1 MFRAFAT
8 SAVAGLCLFLP
19 VFSQTAA
26 KIDFA
31 RDVQPIFRQNCI
43 GCHGPSKQNN
53 GLRVDRRSSVLKPGV
68 RRVVP
73 GSSENSFLY
82 HRLAGSDFG
91 LQMPPTGAL
100 RPEQVQIVK
109 AWIEQGAEWPDSL
122 ANENELPPLSPKA
135 VSMVEMLRAAE
146 RQAFKNIVAE
156 DPKLLNARGP
166 EGSTPFMYAV
176 LYTDAATLD
185 QLIKQGAD
193 PNKRNDAG
201 ASALMWASL
210 DLEKTRVLVAHGAD
224 VNARSDDG
232 RTPLMIAA
240 GRPGGAPIVK
250 LLLAHG
256 ANPNPTS
263 NPTAESS
270 PLLEASLA
278 GDAEI
283 MQMLLERG
291 ADVKDIGGV
300 ALANA
305 AGADCMKCVDLLVSR
320 NLDAKQYTI
329 ALQLVAVLDNPNL
342 VRLMLRHGA
351 DANAPDPTGRTA
363 LMYASVSDLLP
374 VEQVK
379 MLLEKGANVNAKSQ
393 HPQSGDTGLT
403 SLDLAKFHGNTP
415 VVDLLLKSGATSEV
429 PAASIQPA
437 VMRRGNTI
445 QAAVP
450 SSLSLLQRTDASF
463 VPKAGC
469 FSCHNQSL
477 GAMAVGLARKNGFRV
492 DEPTA
497 ARQVKINAGAL
508 AGSRDLLHQGMFIPM
523 LNANPV
529 ILGYVLLGLDAEG
542 YQPDLTTDA
551 VAMYIQTHQMTD
563 GHWAFGPEARP
574 PLCADSLAQTVISM
588 RSLQLY
594 TPRVDK
600 TAYAKSIQLAA
611 TWIGEY
617 RPGTNYDMAWR
628 LQGLVWGG
636 KSKDAILKAR
646 RDLLA
651 LQHADGGWS
660 DIPSMESAA
669 FTTGLAMMALQS
681 SGLPVSDPAYQ
692 RGVEYLLNTQL
703 EDGSWHVRTRAAG
716 FQPYFDNGFPH
727 GVDQWISAA
736 GTSLATIALTL
747 AAPPTAHTSG
757 AALSQQR
764 PEVIAKTQPK
774 AIKTTNLR

>member
-1 MFRAFAT
+1 MFRSFAT
-8 SAVAGLCLFLP
+8 SVVAGLCLFLP
-19 VFSQTAA
+19 VYSQTLS
-26 KIDFA
+26 KVDFA

-73 GSSENSFLY
+73 GSSENSFLF
-82 HRLAGSDFG
+82 HRVAGSDFG

-100 RPEQVQIVK
+100 RPEQVQTIK
-109 AWIEQGAEWPDSL
+109 TWIEQGAEWPDSL
-122 ANENELPPLSPKA
+122 ANENELPPLNAKA
-135 VSMVEMLRAAE
+135 VSVVEMLRAGE
-146 RQAFKNIVAE
+146 LQAFKNTIAE
-156 DPKLLNARGP
+156 NPKLLNERGP

-176 LYTDAATLD
+176 LYMDAPTLE

-193 PNKRNDAG
+193 TNRRNDAG
-201 ASALMWASL
+201 ATALMWASL
-210 DLEKTRVLVAHGAD
+210 DLEKTRVLVAHGAE
-224 VNARSDDG
+224 VNARSEDG

-250 LLLAHG
+250 LLLAQG

-263 NPTAESS
+263 NPAAESS

-278 GDAEI
+278 GEAETMKI
-283 MQMLLERG
+283 LLDRG
-291 ADVKDIGGV
+291 AQFKDIAGA
-300 ALANA
+300 ALANS
-305 AGADCMKCVDLLVSR
+305 AGADCMKCVDLLVAR

-329 ALQLVAVLDNPNL
+329 ALQLIAVLDNPHL
-342 VRLMLRHGA
+342 VRLMLQHGA
-351 DANAPDPTGRTA
+351 DVNAPDPTGRTA

-374 VEQVK
+374 VEQIK
-379 MLLEKGANVNAKSQ
+379 ILLDKGVNVNAKSQ

-403 SLDLAKFHGNTP
+403 ALDLAKFHGNTA
-415 VVDLLLKSGATSEV
+415 VVDLLLRSGAASEPPAV
-429 PAASIQPA
+429 SLQPAAI
-437 VMRRGNTI
+437 RRGNTI
-445 QAAVP
+445 QAAVA
-450 SSLSLLQRTDASF
+450 SSLPLLQRTDASF

-477 GAMAVGLARKNGFRV
+477 EAMAVGLARKNGFRV

-508 AGSRDLLHQGMFIPM
+508 AGGRDLLHQGVFVPM

-529 ILGYVLLGLDAEG
+529 ILAYVLLGLDAEG

-551 VAMYIQTHQMTD
+551 VAMYIQTHQMAD

-574 PLCADSLAQTVISM
+574 PLCADGLAQTVISM
-588 RSLQLY
+588 RGLQLY
-594 TPRVDK
+594 MPRVNK
-600 TAYAKSIQLAA
+600 AAYVRSIQLAA

-617 RPGTNYDMAWR
+617 RPRTNYDLAWR

-636 KSKDAILKAR
+636 KSKEAILKAR

-651 LQHADGGWS
+651 VQHPDGGWP
-660 DIPSMESAA
+660 DIPAMDSAA

-747 AAPPTAHTSG
+747 AAPPAPRTNA
-757 AALSQQR
+757 AALAQQ
-764 PEVIAKTQPK
+764 PKEVIATTQLD
-774 AIKTTNLR
+774 AVKTTNLR

>member
-1 MFRAFAT
+1 M
-8 SAVAGLCLFLP
+8 
-19 VFSQTAA
+19 
-26 KIDFA
+26 
-31 RDVQPIFRQNCI
+31 
-43 GCHGPSKQNN
+43 
-53 GLRVDRRSSVLKPGV
+53 LKPGV

-91 LQMPPTGAL
+91 LQMPPTGAI
-100 RPEQVQIVK
+100 RPEQVQIIK

-122 ANENELPPLSPKA
+122 ANETELPPLNPKA
-135 VSMVEMLRAAE
+135 VSMVEALRAAD
-146 RQAFKNIVAE
+146 RQTFHKMVAE
-156 DPKLLNARGP
+156 NSKLLNARGP

-176 LYTDAATLD
+176 LYTDAATLER
-185 QLIKQGAD
+185 LIKQGAD
-193 PNKRNDAG
+193 PNKHNDAG
-201 ASALMWASL
+201 ATALMWAAL

-224 VNARSDDG
+224 VNARSEDG

-270 PLLEASLA
+270 PLMEASLA
-278 GDAEI
+278 GDAET
-283 MQMLLERG
+283 MKALLDRG
-291 ADVKDIGGV
+291 AEFKDIGGV

-305 AGADCMKCVDLLVSR
+305 AGADCTKCIDLLVAR
-320 NLDAKQYTI
+320 NLDAMQYTI
-329 ALQLVAVLDNPNL
+329 ALQQVAVLDDPNL
-342 VRLMLRHGA
+342 IRLMLQHGA
-351 DANAPDPTGRTA
+351 DVNAPDPTGRTA
-363 LMYASVSDLLP
+363 LMYAAVSDLLP

-379 MLLEKGANVNAKSQ
+379 MLLDKGANVNARSQ
-393 HPQSGDTGLT
+393 HPQSGDTGRT
-403 SLDLAKFHGNTP
+403 ALDLAKFHGNTA

-429 PAASIQPA
+429 PAVSIQPA
-437 VMRRGNTI
+437 SMRRGNTI
-445 QAAVP
+445 PAAVP

-477 GAMAVGLARKNGFRV
+477 EAMAVGLARKSGFRV
-492 DEPTA
+492 DEETS
-497 ARQVKINAGAL
+497 ARQVKVNAGAL
-508 AGSRDLLHQGMFIPM
+508 EGSRDLLHQGFFIPM

-529 ILGYVLLGLDAEG
+529 ILAYVLLGLDAEG
-542 YQPDLTTDA
+542 HKPDLSTDA
-551 VAMYIQTHQMTD
+551 VAMYIQTHQMAD

-574 PLCADSLAQTVISM
+574 PLCADTLGQTVISM
-588 RSLQLY
+588 RGLQLY

-600 TAYAKSIQLAA
+600 ATYAKSIQLAA
-611 TWIGEY
+611 TWIGEF
-617 RPGTNYDMAWR
+617 RPRTNYDLAWR

-636 KSKDAILKAR
+636 KSKDLILKAR

-651 LQHADGGWS
+651 VQRSDGGWS
-660 DIPSMESAA
+660 DIASMESGA

-692 RGVEYLLNTQL
+692 RGVQYLLNTQM

-747 AAPPTAHTSG
+747 AAPPDATHTTAG
-757 AALSQQR
+757 ELAQR
-764 PEVIAKTQPK
+764 
-774 AIKTTNLR
+774 

>member
-1 MFRAFAT
+1 MIRSVAAT
-8 SAVAGLCLFLP
+8 AVVYLCLVP
-19 VFSQTAA
+19 GVFSQTA
-26 KIDFA
+26 KVDFA
-31 RDVQPIFRQNCI
+31 RDVQPLFRQNCI
-43 GCHGPSKQNN
+43 GCHGPAKQNN
-53 GLRVDRRSSVLKPGV
+53 GLRVDRRNSVLKPGA

-91 LQMPPTGAL
+91 MQMPPTGAL
-100 RPEQVQIVK
+100 RPEQIQLIK

-122 ANENELPPLSPKA
+122 ANEMELPPLNPKA
-135 VSMVEMLRAAE
+135 VSMVEALRAAD
-146 RQAFKNIVAE
+146 RQAFHKMVAE

-176 LYTDAATLD
+176 LYSDAATLER
-185 QLIKQGAD
+185 LMEQGAD
-193 PNKRNDAG
+193 PNQRNDAG
-201 ASALMWASL
+201 ASALMWAAL

-224 VNARSDDG
+224 VNARSENA

-263 NPTAESS
+263 NPGAESS

-283 MQMLLERG
+283 MQALFDRG
-291 ADVKDIGGV
+291 AELKGIGGF
-300 ALANA
+300 AIASA
-305 AGADCMKCVDLLVSR
+305 AGADCAKCIDLLMAR
-320 NLDAKQYTI
+320 NLDAMQYTI
-329 ALQLVAVLDNPNL
+329 ALSQVVILDNPNL
-342 VRLMLRHGA
+342 VRQLLQHGA
-351 DANAPDPTGRTA
+351 DPNAADPTGRTP
-363 LMYASVSDLLP
+363 LMYAAVSDLLP
-374 VEQVK
+374 VEQIK
-379 MLLEKGANVNAKSQ
+379 MLIEKGANVNAKSQ
-393 HPQSGDTGLT
+393 HPRSGDTDRTALE
-403 SLDLAKFHGNTP
+403 LAQFHGNTA
-415 VVDLLLKSGATSEV
+415 VVDLLLKSGAKSEA
-429 PAASIQPA
+429 PAVSVQPA
-437 VMRRGNTI
+437 SMRRGNTI

-477 GAMAVGLARKNGFRV
+477 AAMAVGLARKNGFRV
-492 DEPTA
+492 DEQTSA
-497 ARQVKINAGAL
+497 VQVKVNVGVL
-508 AGSRDLLHQGMFIPM
+508 AGIRDLLHQGFFVPGI
-523 LNANPV
+523 NANPA
-529 ILGYVLLGLDAEG
+529 ILAYVLLGLDAEG
-542 YQPDLTTDA
+542 YKPDLSTDA
-551 VAMYIQTHQMTD
+551 VAMYIQTHQMAD

-574 PLCADSLAQTVISM
+574 PLCADTLGQTVLAM
-588 RSLQLY
+588 RGLELY
-594 TPRVDK
+594 SPRVDK
-600 TAYAKSIQLAA
+600 AAYAKSIQLAA
-611 TWIGEY
+611 TWIGEF
-617 RPGTNYDMAWR
+617 RPRTNYDLAWR

-651 LQHADGGWS
+651 VQRSDGGWS
-660 DIPSMESAA
+660 DIASMESGA

-681 SGLPVSDPAYQ
+681 SGLPVSDAAYQ
-692 RGVEYLLNTQL
+692 RGVRYLLDTQL

-736 GTSLATIALTL
+736 GTSLATMALTL
-747 AAPPTAHTSG
+747 ATPPAGTHTAAVAPA
-757 AALSQQR
+757 Q
-764 PEVIAKTQPK
+764 
-774 AIKTTNLR
+774 